1 MRLAQDLDKGP
12 RIKMSNVTNV
22 AVLFSGAGS
31 NLQALISAF
40 QSNKF
45 EDAELRLVLTN
56 RKQAGGI
63 DVAKRAGVDLVILDD
78 EGKKGKDW
86 NYDQLLLQSLEAHG
100 LSPSNGLILLAGFMR
115 LLSDEFVRLFRWKI
129 LNIHPSLLPAFRGS
143 NAIASALDTGVKITG
158 CTVHFVDEGIDEG
171 PVLMQAAVPVDEND
185 TPSSLLLKIHKKEHE
200 IYVESLGLLLQ
211 GRVRIDGRKV
221 KILK

>member
-1 MRLAQDLDKGP
+1 MRLAQDLDKGL
-12 RIKMSNVTNV
+12 RFRMSNVTNV
-22 AVLFSGAGS
+22 AVLFSGTGT

-45 EDAELRLVLTN
+45 EGAELRLVVTN
-56 RKQAGGI
+56 KKQAGGI
-63 DVAKRAGVDLVILDD
+63 EVAKRAGVDLVILDD

-86 NYDQLLLQSLEAHG
+86 TYDQILLQSLEEHG

-143 NAIASALDTGVKITG
+143 SAIENALDYGVKITG

-185 TPSSLLLKIHKKEHE
+185 SPDSLLLKIHKKEHE
-200 IYVESLGLLLQ
+200 IYVASLGLLLQ
-211 GRVRIDGRKV
+211 GKVRIEGRKV

>member
-1 MRLAQDLDKGP
+1 MRLAQDLDKGL
-12 RIKMSNVTNV
+12 RFRMSNVTNV
-22 AVLFSGAGS
+22 AVLFSGTGT

-45 EDAELRLVLTN
+45 EGAELRLVVTN
-56 RKQAGGI
+56 KKQAGGI
-63 DVAKRAGVDLVILDD
+63 EVAKRAGVDLVILDD
-78 EGKKGKDW
+78 ECKKGKDW
-86 NYDQLLLQSLEAHG
+86 TYDQILLQSLEEHG

-143 NAIASALDTGVKITG
+143 SAIENALDYGVKITG

-185 TPSSLLLKIHKKEHE
+185 SPDSLLLKIHKKEHE
-200 IYVESLGLLLQ
+200 IYVASLGLLLQ
-211 GRVRIDGRKV
+211 GKVRIEGRKV

>member
-1 MRLAQDLDKGP
+1 M
-12 RIKMSNVTNV
+12 TNV
-22 AVLFSGAGS
+22 AVFFSGAGT

-45 EDAELRLVLTN
+45 EGAELRLVLTN

-63 DVAKRAGVDLVILDD
+63 EVAKRAGVDIVILDD

-86 NYDQLLLQSLEAHG
+86 KYDQTLLRSLEAHG

-115 LLSDEFVRLFRWKI
+115 LLSDEFVRLFRWRI

-143 NAIASALDTGVKITG
+143 SAIASALDSGVKITG

-171 PVLMQAAVPVDEND
+171 PILMQAAVPMDEND
-185 TPSSLLLKIHKKEHE
+185 TQDSLLLKIHKKEHE
-200 IYVESLGLLLQ
+200 IYVASLALLLQ
-211 GRVRIDGRKV
+211 GKVRIDGRKV
-221 KILK
+221 KISK

>member
-1 MRLAQDLDKGP
+1 
-12 RIKMSNVTNV
+12 MSNVTNV
-22 AVLFSGAGS
+22 AVLFSGTGT

-45 EDAELRLVLTN
+45 EGAELRLVVTN
-56 RKQAGGI
+56 KKQAGGI
-63 DVAKRAGVDLVILDD
+63 EVAKRAGVDLVILDD

-86 NYDQLLLQSLEAHG
+86 TYDQILLQSLEEHG

-143 NAIASALDTGVKITG
+143 SAIENALDYGVKITG

-185 TPSSLLLKIHKKEHE
+185 TPASLLLKIHKKEHE
-200 IYVESLGLLLQ
+200 IYVASLGLLLQ
-211 GRVRIDGRKV
+211 GKVRIEGRKV